1 MLRPELLVVLL
12 LMCRSR
18 CSRLPLLVHFLT
30 AGVWLSCLILVRS
43 A

>member
-1 MLRPELLVVLL
+1 MVLL

-18 CSRLPLLVHFLT
+18 CSRLPLLVHFFDGR
-30 AGVWLSCLILVRS
+30 GVAFLLILVRS